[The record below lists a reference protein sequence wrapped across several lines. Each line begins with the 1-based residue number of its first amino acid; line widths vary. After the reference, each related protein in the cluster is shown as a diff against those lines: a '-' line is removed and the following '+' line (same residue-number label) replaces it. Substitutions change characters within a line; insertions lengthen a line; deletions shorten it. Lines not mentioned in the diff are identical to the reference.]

1 VIQHDLQVQDVS
13 GLLDRLL
20 NFLELGKDCV
30 TAETLIQIKDLLRR
44 YPHIADV
51 AIASVANISPQ
62 VPARRRRDTTANN
75 VCGRGRIS
83 YEPSQP
89 CVISDVVVGSMWR
102 SPRRVRLSSGC
113 WASTAGIFRYSLHCW
128 T

>member
-1 VIQHDLQVQDVS
+1 VQVQDVS

-51 AIASVANISPQ
+51 AIASVASISLQ
-62 VPARRRRDTTANN
+62 VPAVGT
-75 VCGRGRIS
+75 
-83 YEPSQP
+83 QP
-89 CVISDVVVGSMWR
+89 CTMNSGSAYIQHH
-102 SPRRVRLSSGC
+102 RL
-113 WASTAGIFRYSLHCW
+113 
-128 T
+128 